1 MVQGVVPLRTA
12 ALCANSHAVGAHL
25 PRPPGLLNVA
35 VAARALHLDRHHEDL
50 GVLEDGG
57 RADVAKGSVSS
68 EVDVVVG
75 REAAA
80 HASEGAGAQLVR
92 TGLEAGGGGSGH
104 ELAGEQTKR
113 SRWSG
118 RRT

>member
-1 MVQGVVPLRTA
+1 MPLRTA

-25 PRPPGLLNVA
+25 PRPPGLLDVA
-35 VAARALHLDRHHEDL
+35 VAVRALHLDRHHEDL

-57 RADVAKGSVSS
+57 CADVSKGSVGS

-80 HASEGAGAQLVR
+80 HASEGAREQVVR
-92 TGLEAGGGGSGH
+92 TRLEARGGGSGH
-104 ELAGEQTKR
+104 ELARGVSRR
-113 SRWSG
+113 SEAAG
-118 RRT
+118 AGDVPE